1 MFIATVESLVF
12 SSVSSDIQSG
22 EMSLLTELGLIISS
36 SL

>member
-1 MFIATVESLVF
+1 MFIETRESLDF

-22 EMSLLTELGLIISS
+22 EMSLLTGHGRIISS